1 MDKYREFV
9 KLKHGD
15 QKRIQGT
22 PYYLHPYE
30 VSNILENKG
39 YKGDYLLV
47 ALFHD
52 LFEDTNTTEEEILFL
67 SNDEVLSAV
76 KLLTKEDNY
85 DMENYVSRITS
96 NELARVVKLA
106 DRLHNLTE
114 AIYADNNFKKRY
126 IEETLTWYIPL
137 SKNTVFE
144 SDIKNALDIL
154 VGSI

>member
-1 MDKYREFV
+1 MDKCREFV
-9 KLKHGD
+9 KLRHGN

-85 DMENYVSRITS
+85 DMENYVSRIAS
-96 NELARVVKLA
+96 NELAKMVKLA

-126 IEETLTWYIPL
+126 IEETLTWYIPM
-137 SKNTVFE
+137 SRNTVFE
-144 SDIKNALDIL
+144 SDIRNALDIL
-154 VGSI
+154 VGSM

>member
-9 KLKHGD
+9 KLKHGN

-52 LFEDTNTTEEEILFL
+52 LLEDTNTTEEEILEL

-76 KLLTKEDNY
+76 KLLTKEENY
-85 DMENYVSRITS
+85 DMRNYVSRIAS
-96 NELARVVKLA
+96 NELAKMVKLA

-114 AIYADNNFKKRY
+114 AIYADNSFKKRY
-126 IEETLTWYIPL
+126 IEETLTWYIPM
-137 SKNTVFE
+137 SKDTVFE

-154 VGSI
+154 VGSM